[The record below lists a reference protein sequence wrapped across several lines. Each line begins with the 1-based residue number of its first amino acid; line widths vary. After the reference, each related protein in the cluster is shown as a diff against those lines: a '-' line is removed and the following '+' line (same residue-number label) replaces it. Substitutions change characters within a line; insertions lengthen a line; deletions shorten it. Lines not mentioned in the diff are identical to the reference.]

1 MKQFQ
6 VNKWWRLASTF
17 LIGLV
22 GLALTVDWTQYF
34 GSETAGKII
43 IAFTIV
49 KAGYEALA
57 PSSVTPTVPTPDSYV
72 ISHKTIEP
80 VEPIGLHKHRVDS

>member
-6 VNKWWRLASTF
+6 LNKWWRLASTF

-22 GLALTVDWTQYF
+22 GLALSIDWTQYF
-34 GSETAGKII
+34 SSATAGKII
-43 IAFTIV
+43 IAFTII

-57 PSSVTPTVPTPDSYV
+57 PSSGTVTVPTPKSYV
-72 ISHKTIEP
+72 ISHEALPEP
-80 VEPIGLHKHRVDS
+80 DSSIVSS

>member
-17 LIGLV
+17 LIGLI
-22 GLALTVDWTQYF
+22 GLALSVDWTQYF
-34 GSETAGKII
+34 NPPTAGKII

-49 KAGYEALA
+49 KAVYESFA
-57 PSSVTPTVPTPDSYV
+57 PSSDTTTVPTPDSYV

-80 VEPIGLHKHRVDS
+80 VEPIGLHTHRIDS